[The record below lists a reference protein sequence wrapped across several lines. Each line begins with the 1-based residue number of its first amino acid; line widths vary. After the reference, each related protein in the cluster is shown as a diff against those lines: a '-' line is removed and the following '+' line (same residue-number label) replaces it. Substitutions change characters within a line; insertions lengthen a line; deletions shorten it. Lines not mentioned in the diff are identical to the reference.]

1 IFEQIGT
8 QVEQGQQ
15 TATQRDKVIT
25 GLTQQVQAL
34 QAAVLQRDTQIQ
46 KLWTIV
52 SEMSSRESTLMQ

>member
-15 TATQRDKVIT
+15 TTTHRNEVIA

-34 QAAVLQRDTQIQ
+34 QATV
-46 KLWTIV
+46 
-52 SEMSSRESTLMQ
+52 